1 MKLLV
6 EIFMS
11 ELSRVRYLLRV
22 YLRVRLQKV
31 ERHVMHILDSA
42 DVAARLSEREAQ
54 YARDYFVLFGSHM
67 KAAAANHLPGAGGLA
82 RRRGK
87 GNRAAL
93 ASRPAPPSCQRSFP
107 LPLPAEA
114 FSSLVRQ
121 AAAHPAK
128 DMVPAPDLDR
138 HVFARVL
145 EDRGNVTVDEE
156 GCAARGEAGRL
167 ATRAGSGSSRG
178 AGRARQRGPAHVQP
192 AALLRQLQRCRA
204 SAASVARRS
213 EAAHSAPLFC
223 TTPLPVQQ
231 RG

>member
-1 MKLLV
+1 MPALVTPAPCFCPVAPQEEQIELLKEGDDMKLLV

-93 ASRPAPPSCQRSFP
+93 ASRPAPPSCQRCFP
-107 LPLPAEA
+107 LPLPTEA

-156 GCAARGEAGRL
+156 GCAARGEGGRL
-167 ATRAGSGSSRG
+167 ATRTGSGSSYWPLQTSG
-178 AGRARQRGPAHVQP
+178 ASTRAARCPAP
-192 AALLRQLQRCRA
+192 
-204 SAASVARRS
+204 SVAVVAR
-213 EAAHSAPLFC
+213 
-223 TTPLPVQQ
+223 
-231 RG
+231 